1 MSDADTPYTHA
12 VVPPRGNEARP
23 AGRPLD
29 ESVDVA
35 ILQAAVRLLHDQG
48 YARMSIAGVAEEAGV
63 GRPAIYRRYSDKA
76 DLVSAAIAHMRTRVP
91 APDTGSTRNDLV
103 EHLERARRIY
113 DMSLMG
119 TLLVEQD
126 KHPEL
131 LGRFR
136 ERMMQPHREQVA
148 AAIERG
154 KERGDVRKDLDV
166 ELAVDAVMGSFMY
179 HTIVVGRPKRG
190 WPERVVD
197 NLWPAFAAKP

>member
-1 MSDADTPYTHA
+1 MAPSPKADGRA
-12 VVPPRGNEARP
+12 

-29 ESVDVA
+29 ESVDEA
-35 ILQAAVRLLHDQG
+35 ILQATVRLLHGQG

-76 DLVSAAIAHMRTRVP
+76 DLVSAAIAHMRVRVA
-91 APDTGSTRNDLV
+91 APDTGSARQDLV

-131 LGRFR
+131 LERFR
-136 ERMMQPHREQVA
+136 ERMMLPQRDQVA
-148 AAIERG
+148 AALERG
-154 KERGDVRKDLDV
+154 KERGEVRKDLDV
-166 ELAVDAVMGSFMY
+166 GLAVNALMGSFM
-179 HTIVVGRPKRG
+179 HHAIVIGRPKRG
-190 WPERVVD
+190 WPERVLD
-197 NLWPAFAAKP
+197 TLWPAFAA

>member
-1 MSDADTPYTHA
+1 
-12 VVPPRGNEARP
+12 VVPPKGNEARP

-29 ESVDVA
+29 ESVDEA
-35 ILQAAVRLLHDQG
+35 ILQAAVRLLHEQG

-76 DLVSAAIAHMRTRVP
+76 DLVSAAIAHMRVRVP
-91 APDTGSTRNDLV
+91 APDTGSTRKDLI

-131 LGRFR
+131 LQRFR
-136 ERMMQPHREQVA
+136 ERMMLPQRELVA
-148 AAIERG
+148 GVLERG
-154 KERGDVRKDLDV
+154 KERGEVRKDLDV

-179 HTIVVGRPKRG
+179 HAIVLGRPKRG

-197 NLWPAFAAKP
+197 TLWPAFAA

>member
-1 MSDADTPYTHA
+1 
-12 VVPPRGNEARP
+12 VVPPSEKEARR

-35 ILQAAVRLLHDQG
+35 ILQAAVRLLHERG

-91 APDTGSTRNDLV
+91 APDTGSARGDVV

-131 LGRFR
+131 LDRFR
-136 ERMMQPHREQVA
+136 ERMMHPHRDQVA
-148 AAIERG
+148 AALERG
-154 KERGDVRKDLDV
+154 KERGEVRADLDV
-166 ELAVDAVMGSFMY
+166 ELAVHALMGSFMY
-179 HTIVVGRPKRG
+179 HAIVLGRPERG
-190 WPERVVD
+190 WAERAVAT
-197 NLWPAFAAKP
+197 LWPAFAA

>member
-1 MSDADTPYTHA
+1 MAQPQQ
-12 VVPPRGNEARP
+12 RP

-29 ESVDVA
+29 ESVDEA
-35 ILQAAVRLLHDQG
+35 ILQATVRLLHDQG

-76 DLVSAAIAHMRTRVP
+76 DLVSAAIAHMRVRVP
-91 APDTGSTRNDLV
+91 APDTGSARQDLI

-131 LGRFR
+131 LERFR
-136 ERMMQPHREQVA
+136 ERMMLPQRELVA
-148 AAIERG
+148 GVLDRG
-154 KERGDVRKDLDV
+154 KERGEVRKDLDV
-166 ELAVDAVMGSFMY
+166 ELAVEAVMGSFMY
-179 HTIVVGRPKRG
+179 HAIVLGRPKRG

-197 NLWPAFAAKP
+197 TLWPAFAA